1 VRDVIQ
7 NLQQDPDYYAKRTIS
22 YKLKATD
29 PLYAMVCEYRNIEG
43 NGGDG
48 HNVDE
53 EKWTG
58 SVL

>member
-29 PLYAMVCEYRNIEG
+29 PLYAMVCEYRN
-43 NGGDG
+43 
-48 HNVDE
+48 
-53 EKWTG
+53 TG
-58 SVL
+58 RRRECERRAWSA